1 MLWPLEGHEGGRKEE
16 KLASFMIERGNG
28 KEMGKEL
35 KAAHTCQHDD
45 GLLAVGLVQALEGS
59 AEEQVAR
66 HVAVLSM
73 KHTCY

>member
-1 MLWPLEGHEGGRKEE
+1 
-16 KLASFMIERGNG
+16 MIERGNG